1 MNRAPS
7 GPTLA
12 RLARTFLDE
21 AEDALVGFL
30 HGVPDVTLGRG
41 WTCVKVL
48 VPPVPAEHY
57 ELQLLRGPAGLRV
70 EVGFHAEH
78 RAAEANERAL
88 AALVAQERRWRKAL
102 GEAPE
107 AGPFLGRATW
117 RRLSETWDDTI
128 GFDSG
133 VAVEAAHRLSEYV
146 RALEPLRGRAL
157 KAEAGRG

>member
-1 MNRAPS
+1 VPDAP
-7 GPTLA
+7 PRQTLA
-12 RLARTFLDE
+12 RLARQFLDE

-48 VPPVPAEHY
+48 VPPTPAEHY

-78 RAAEANERAL
+78 RTVEANERAL
-88 AALVAQERRWRKAL
+88 ATLVAHERRWRKAL
-102 GEAPE
+102 GDTPE
-107 AGPFLGRATW
+107 AAPFLGRTSW
-117 RRLSETWDDTI
+117 RRLSETWDDTV

-133 VAVEAAHRLSEYV
+133 VAVDAAHRLSEYV
-146 RALEPLRGRAL
+146 RALEPVRQQAFWHQDHAL
-157 KAEAGRG
+157 